1 MTAADYQKTHH
12 SALLPLLAKFDELTA
27 ADQYRGLAE
36 AYAAFIKDHETTRY
50 LASEPVPFKVSTH
63 LTTKYGSSSFTT
75 FTLRHSTWASDLRQ
89 ALDKGP
95 DAFTALIGQ
104 IEGQIA
110 EIAKG
115 AKKLS

>member
-12 SALLPLLAKFDELTA
+12 SPLLPLLAKFDELAA
-27 ADQYRGLAE
+27 ADQYRELAE
-36 AYAAFIKDHETTRY
+36 TYAAFIKEHETTRY
-50 LASEPVPFKVSTH
+50 LASEPVPFKVSDH
-63 LTTKYGSSSFTT
+63 LTKKFGSSSFTT

-95 DAFTALIGQ
+95 EAFVALLST
-104 IEGQIA
+104 IEGEIA

>member
-12 SALLPLLAKFDELTA
+12 SPLLPLLAKFDELAA
-27 ADQYRGLAE
+27 ADQYRALAD

-50 LASEPVPFKVSTH
+50 LASEPVPFKIAGH
-63 LTTKYGSSSFTT
+63 LTKKYGSSSFTT

-89 ALDKGP
+89 ALDKGA
-95 DAFTALIGQ
+95 DAFVALLGD
-104 IEGQIA
+104 IEAQVA